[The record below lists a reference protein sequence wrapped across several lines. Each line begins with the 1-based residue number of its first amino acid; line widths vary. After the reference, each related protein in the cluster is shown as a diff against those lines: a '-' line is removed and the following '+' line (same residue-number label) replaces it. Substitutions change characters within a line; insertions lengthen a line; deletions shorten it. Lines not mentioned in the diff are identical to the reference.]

1 MIFHLLLL
9 LCQTSS
15 AVHATQPGDYEQL
28 IYAVIEIAG
37 NVEHEHFD
45 PEIQSDVVSE
55 AVSDLVKIL
64 WGKGKEVFDEVY
76 NLFQSAA
83 SWISDALQTVN
94 KYINDAADKMIDFV
108 KQTRKDLT
116 GAYGVVS
123 GLVKEKVD
131 AGINGAEIFVDSM
144 RRKGLAVAD
153 DLKEY
158 NIQAGSALRDIIDF
172 SASVSKRALK
182 AANITITM
190 GDAVFFVVF
199 NSTLDY
205 IESKIIEKVESFRD
219 KVLKYMISSVELII
233 LYGVMWAS
241 APIIAP
247 LLIAILGESIF
258 SGFIMT
264 FITKTIEVFYLKRL
278 RKGDPAIYDTV
289 KCYFSARFGKLVLLV
304 METMVAAFMGDIIG
318 ETITADATTYER
330 TIFRKRAHSPRILQK
345 AETESGALSQT
356 LIELLD
362 YMLGVIQMILF
373 PDDEHTVD
381 ANDCFPH
388 LKNITFEDVLKV
400 HLTFQYKVVG

>member
-37 NVEHEHFD
+37 NVEHFD
-45 PEIQSDVVSE
+45 PEIQSDTL
-55 AVSDLVKIL
+55 SDIWTDTWTVI
-64 WGKGKEVFDEVY
+64 WGTGKSVFDEVY

-83 SWISDALQTVN
+83 TWISDALQTVN
-94 KYINDAADKMIDFV
+94 KYINDGADKMIDFV

-330 TIFRKRAHSPRILQK
+330 TIFRKRAHSPK